1 MSRVGDDL
9 VEAFDEMAAW
19 LKGEAQAE
27 TWEIPADEITAARI
41 RAIRRSV
48 SPSTKAFEA
57 EFRIPRP
64 HRRSLGA
71 GAATARRRDGAAVAH
86 LGKGA
91 GGGAAGVAGRMTVAA
106 GSVGFDRYDTA
117 PVIAPRGLRPR
128 PVVRL
133 PPLESSLP
141 FPDMTAIAVLHPSRA
156 RGFPTS

>member
-57 EFRIPRP
+57 EFRIPARTVEAWEQGRRRP
-64 HRRSLGA
+64 D
-71 GAATARRRDGAAVAH
+71 AATA
-86 LGKGA
+86 LL
-91 GGGAAGVAGRMTVAA
+91 
-106 GSVGFDRYDTA
+106 
-117 PVIAPRGLRPR
+117 LRILEKEPE
-128 PVVRL
+128 VVR
-133 PPLESSLP
+133 
-141 FPDMTAIAVLHPSRA
+141 RA
-156 RGFPTS
+156 LRGE